1 MKEKVEVKNT
11 TVPVYRYEE
20 GGFTVYEFDTSMTGP
35 PEPMVNA
42 LAVLELLTSPN
53 IKIVMINH
61 RKPMGLFDKL
71 ESKYNVSIEDLP
83 DGKCKII
90 FTLKT

>member
-11 TVPVYRYEE
+11 TVPVYKYEE
-20 GGFTVYEFDTSMTGP
+20 DGSIVYEFDTSMTGP

-53 IKIVMINH
+53 IKVIMINH

-71 ESKYNVSIEDLP
+71 EDRYNVEIEDLP
-83 DGKCKII
+83 DGKYKIM
-90 FTLKT
+90 